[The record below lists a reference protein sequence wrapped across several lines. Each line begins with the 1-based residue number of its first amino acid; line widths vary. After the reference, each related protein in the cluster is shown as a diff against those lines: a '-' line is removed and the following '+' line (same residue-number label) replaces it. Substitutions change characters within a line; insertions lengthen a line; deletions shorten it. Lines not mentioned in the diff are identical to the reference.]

1 MSFLTG
7 IHLKVFKVAH
17 KYKCIH
23 ALTHVFPHLPADP
36 GTKQNVC
43 KFYVFFFF
51 FIQFPFF
58 ILAKLYEFVT
68 G

>member
-23 ALTHVFPHLPADP
+23 ALTRVFPHLPADP

-43 KFYVFFFF
+43 KFYGVFFNPISIF
-51 FIQFPFF
+51 
-58 ILAKLYEFVT
+58 YT
-68 G
+68 C

>member
-43 KFYVFFFF
+43 KFYGGFFL
-51 FIQFPFF
+51 IQFPFF

>member
-43 KFYVFFFF
+43 KFYVLFF